1 MGFLELALIGVGL
14 SMDAFAVSICKGLSM
29 RKVDKKYMLVLA
41 AFFGGFQ
48 ALMPTL
54 GWFLGSQ
61 FQTYIT
67 AIDHWIAFIL
77 LTLIG
82 GKMIL
87 DVIKEKGENEEVCP
101 DDSVRIDLKE
111 FFLLAVAT
119 SIDALAVGITFAF
132 LQVKLASSVTII
144 GCITF
149 CFTIAGVLIGNVFGT
164 KFKDKATI
172 LGGVILIAIGV
183 KILLEHLGIFG
194 CVLQSLCQPHNHWR
208 FR

>member
-54 GWFLGSQ
+54 GWLLGSQ
-61 FQTYIT
+61 FQSYIT
-67 AIDHWIAFIL
+67 AIDHWIAFVL

-101 DDSVRIDLKE
+101 EDSVRIDLKE

-132 LQVKLASSVTII
+132 LQVKLVSSVTII

-149 CFTIAGVLIGNVFGT
+149 CFTVAGVLIGNVFGT

-172 LGGVILIAIGV
+172 LGGIILIGIGV

-194 CVLQSLCQPHNHWR
+194 
-208 FR
+208 

>member
-1 MGFLELALIGVGL
+1 MGLLELALIGVGL

-54 GWFLGSQ
+54 GWLLGSQ
-61 FQTYIT
+61 FQSYIT
-67 AIDHWIAFIL
+67 AIDHWIAFVL
-77 LTLIG
+77 LVLIG

-101 DDSVRIDLKE
+101 DDSVRIDLRE

-172 LGGVILIAIGV
+172 LGGIILIAIGV
-183 KILLEHLGIFG
+183 KILLEHLGFLG
-194 CVLQSLCQPHNHWR
+194 
-208 FR
+208 

>member
-1 MGFLELALIGVGL
+1 MGYLELALIGVGL

-194 CVLQSLCQPHNHWR
+194 
-208 FR
+208 

>member
-14 SMDAFAVSICKGLSM
+14 SMDAFAVSICKGLSI

-194 CVLQSLCQPHNHWR
+194 
-208 FR
+208 